1 LSVKSYVRLIS
12 NIGKVLAMRDED
24 YKKEKVKAMRMD
36 ESSLAEA
43 LISAFGD
50 GK

>member
-1 LSVKSYVRLIS
+1 MKPYVRLVS
-12 NIGKVLAMRDED
+12 NIGKILAMRDDD
-24 YKKEKVKAMRMD
+24 YKKEKVKSMRMN
-36 ESSLAEA
+36 ESSIAET